1 MLAGE
6 IGVTDSGYCL
16 KKADIDIKDV
26 HHIAY
31 STSPA
36 YIRKRTEELKQQGI
50 MSHWTSWEE
59 QERMLNNLLRVPD
72 EVNKLGFEGNFH
84 WVRHHL
90 CHAASAYHASPF
102 DDAAILIIDGIGDD
116 ADTGAEF
123 HGTENIIKE
132 VANYSFP
139 NSIGFLWEYFSLF
152 LGFSLYD
159 AAKVMGLASYGDR
172 AVYSQ
177 FFSNVVY
184 LQSNGEFAI
193 NNELLK
199 FEEIVYYP
207 PMANFSELKK
217 ILGFG
222 QRQHGEPLLKQHKNM
237 AAALQETT
245 NQLIKH
251 IAENLHKKTKS
262 KNLCLAGGVALNCV
276 ANTYVFENTDF
287 ENLYIQP
294 GANDAGTSVGAA
306 MHVWYSI
313 NADAPKTSIMTSPYT
328 GPSYDDLT
336 IEEEIKKA
344 QLTYSKMDKVEQ
356 TVAKLIA
363 QGAVVGYF
371 HGQMEFGPRALG
383 SRSILAD
390 PRNPDMRDILNHKVK
405 HREYF
410 RPFAPS
416 ILNEHVDEWFKVGKK
431 TTASDFM
438 LMVYPAQII
447 AKTRIPSVLH
457 VDETGRVQTVKK
469 ELSPNFHK
477 IISEF
482 MKLTGVPVVLNTSF
496 NDQEPI
502 ICTPKDA
509 LNTFFKTNIDYLCI
523 GSFLIKRGEQLLK
536 REPNFNNP

>member
-1 MLAGE
+1 
-6 IGVTDSGYCL
+6 
-16 KKADIDIKDV
+16 
-26 HHIAY
+26 
-31 STSPA
+31 
-36 YIRKRTEELKQQGI
+36 
-50 MSHWTSWEE
+50 
-59 QERMLNNLLRVPD
+59 
-72 EVNKLGFEGNFH
+72 
-84 WVRHHL
+84 
-90 CHAASAYHASPF
+90 
-102 DDAAILIIDGIGDD
+102 
-116 ADTGAEF
+116 
-123 HGTENIIKE
+123 
-132 VANYSFP
+132 
-139 NSIGFLWEYFSLF
+139 
-152 LGFSLYD
+152 
-159 AAKVMGLASYGDR
+159 
-172 AVYSQ
+172 
-177 FFSNVVY
+177 
-184 LQSNGEFAI
+184 
-193 NNELLK
+193 
-199 FEEIVYYP
+199 
-207 PMANFSELKK
+207 
-217 ILGFG
+217 
-222 QRQHGEPLLKQHKNM
+222 
-237 AAALQETT
+237 
-245 NQLIKH
+245 
-251 IAENLHKKTKS
+251 
-262 KNLCLAGGVALNCV
+262 
-276 ANTYVFENTDF
+276 
-287 ENLYIQP
+287 
-294 GANDAGTSVGAA
+294 

-523 GSFLIKRGEQLLK
+523 GSFLLKRGEQLLK